1 MLAEVA
7 MRTIDSIQMKKPEE
21 TSELIPRPEIC
32 LLNPFEQ
39 LIHCVQEDSYPSLFK
54 EDSGEYLPFYLWNQ
68 ESKEFG
74 SL

>member
-39 LIHCVQEDSYPSLFK
+39 LIHCV
-54 EDSGEYLPFYLWNQ
+54 
-68 ESKEFG
+68 
-74 SL
+74 